1 MFQNC
6 KQPLLFSVFLIQK
19 RCGKTQ
25 KKTFKLNYLIC
36 NGNETMKLK
45 TRKEKKRGIT
55 MPHNLK
61 KSSHPLANVLN
72 LPFICNDKTNIIIE
86 VECINHTIMNN
97 NFSIVLFWTLYDNST
112 NMSPSK
118 SPSPSSSSLHV
129 DANNYINIT
138 MIAINAKGV
147 MINAH
152 CVDFINKVKFVHMI
166 HF

>member
-1 MFQNC
+1 
-6 KQPLLFSVFLIQK
+6 
-19 RCGKTQ
+19 
-25 KKTFKLNYLIC
+25 
-36 NGNETMKLK
+36 
-45 TRKEKKRGIT
+45 
-55 MPHNLK
+55 
-61 KSSHPLANVLN
+61 
-72 LPFICNDKTNIIIE
+72 
-86 VECINHTIMNN
+86 MNN

-152 CVDFINKVKFVHMI
+152 CVDFINKV
-166 HF
+166 